1 MKKITTLLVLFISVL
16 TFKTS
21 AQKSKGIDSLEGF
34 SHKHA
39 WEHTDNLKT
48 LEEKNAFYEQIK
60 RNWLKR
66 KYGMLPTRTT
76 DASGQST
83 MSNKPIG
90 GSNNIL
96 QGPQPPNCTNIDFES
111 GNTTSWVTSG
121 LTQIVSGAG
130 LDPNCGFPMVY
141 PGGNSSLKISGD
153 WTVPGSGAC
162 FCTSSTAGGNF
173 CTSQASRVITVAPGN
188 TQLQLHYAMVVYNYP
203 HAANDCAFIE
213 VSILNAAGTQLA
225 CPYFKVSYYN
235 NAFWGVAGVTSSVS
249 ASTINGCTGNYNATY
264 LNWQT
269 VNADLSPYVGQNVT
283 LIAKVRWCQYQC
295 DWAYAYI
302 DADCLN
308 STYNLAPVCPGVNAC
323 APAGFATYTW
333 SIPGGGTATGQ
344 CITPSNNGIYTVTAA
359 PTITCSP
366 LQTMTLSVVGGFTPT
381 VNSSN
386 IKCNGANNG
395 SATVTSVGASPTS
408 YSWIP
413 SAGATTV
420 NPSSTIT
427 GLAPGSYSVKITDGN
442 CTITKTFTITQ
453 PPVLNLVSAQTTSV
467 LCHGGSNGVAT
478 ATASGGT
485 GPYTY
490 SWNPSTSTAST
501 ATGLVAG
508 IYTVGIND
516 ANGCLKTSTTTILEP
531 TAVTAGITTNTFQ
544 VCMGLPINF
553 TANPG
558 GGIGAPYTYSWS
570 TGSTISNPS
579 IAETTGGTYS
589 YTVTIFDGN
598 NCSASAVK
606 TVTFVPNPNV
616 ICDNKDMCYGH
627 SANLFANGA
636 TNYSWSPSAGLNVT
650 NGSAVI
656 ASPSVTTVY
665 TLVGNNSF
673 CTSVVNVTVGVIP
686 YPNAIIS
693 SPNQEICFGN
703 STTINATGAM
713 GYNWSPNYAISSLVD
728 PSVVVSPS
736 VTTNYTITSYNFSG
750 TVVCAETKMM
760 PIAVVP
766 QVTPSISNNAV
777 ICAGE
782 KTTLHA
788 GGGNTF
794 VWTPSVTLN
803 QNNISG
809 VVASPTASTIYTVH
823 ISNSAYCGHD
833 ATVSVIVNPL
843 PIVSAGR
850 DTTYNLDEPM
860 FLFAKGTGTLTWTSG
875 EGIFCSVCP
884 ETKITATHSGCYVI
898 ETINEFG
905 CKAKDDVCIE
915 ITTNSGVFIP
925 NAFSPNGDGLN
936 EVFLVYGYSISDV
949 TMDIF
954 DRWGERLFSSTD
966 QKLGWDGTYKGKP
979 CTNDSYVYKVSYKGL
994 DGKKQ
999 YKTGHVTINR

>member
-16 TFKTS
+16 AFKTT
-21 AQKSKGIDSLEGF
+21 AQKTIKDSLEGF
-34 SHKHA
+34 NEKHA
-39 WEHTDNLKT
+39 WGHTDDLKT
-48 LEEKNAFYEQIK
+48 LEEKNAFYEQLK
-60 RNWLKR
+60 RNWLKH
-66 KYGMLPTRTT
+66 KYNLFP
-76 DASGQST
+76 A
-83 MSNKPIG
+83 NAIENNANNFKPIG
-90 GSNNIL
+90 GSNSTM
-96 QGPQPPNCTNIDFES
+96 QGPQPANCTNIDFES
-111 GNTTSWVTSG
+111 GNTSSWVTTG
-121 LTQIVSGAG
+121 LTSVVTGPG
-130 LDPNCGFPMVY
+130 NDPHCGFPMVY

-162 FCTSSTAGGNF
+162 FCTSSTSNGNF

-188 TQLQLHYAMVVYNYP
+188 TQLQLHYAFVVYKYP
-203 HAANDCAFIE
+203 SHTNADAAYIE
-213 VSILNAAGTQLA
+213 VSILNAAGVQLA
-225 CPYFKVSYYN
+225 CPYFKINYTS
-235 NAFWGVAGVTSSVS
+235 GVFNGVPGITPQNSPN
-249 ASTINGCTGNYNATY
+249 TISGCTGNYNAVY
-264 LNWQT
+264 IPWQT
-269 VNADLSPYVGQNVT
+269 ANADLSPYVGQNVT
-283 LIAKVRWCQYQC
+283 IIVKVKWCQYQC

-308 STYNLAPVCPGVNAC
+308 STYNIAPVCPGVNAC
-323 APAGFATYTW
+323 APAGFASYTW
-333 SIPGGGTATGQ
+333 TIPGGGTATGQ

-359 PTITCSP
+359 PSITCSP

-386 IKCNGANNG
+386 IKCNGANDG
-395 SATVTSVGASPTS
+395 SATVTTIGSSPTS

-420 NPSSTIT
+420 TTNSTFT

-442 CTITKTFTITQ
+442 CIITKTFTITQ
-453 PPVLNLVSAQTTSV
+453 PPLLNLVSAQTTSV
-467 LCHGGSNGVAT
+467 LCNVGNNGVAT

-485 GPYTY
+485 SPYTY
-490 SWNPSTSTAST
+490 VWNPSASTAST
-501 ATGLVAG
+501 ATGLIAG
-508 IYTVGIND
+508 TYTVEVTD
-516 ANGCLKTSTTTILEP
+516 ANGCKKTSNPIITEP

-544 VCMGLPINF
+544 VCMGFPINF

-589 YTVTIFDGN
+589 YTVTVFDGN
-598 NCSASAVK
+598 NCSASAIK

-636 TNYSWSPSAGLNVT
+636 TNYSWSPSTALNVT
-650 NGSAVI
+650 YGSAVI

-673 CTSVVNVTVGVIP
+673 CNSVINVTVGVIP
-686 YPNAIIS
+686 YPDAIIS

-713 GYNWSPNYAISSLVD
+713 GYNWAPNYAISSLVD

-760 PIAVVP
+760 PIHVVP
-766 QVTPSISNNAV
+766 QVTPSISSNAV

-782 KTTLHA
+782 KTTLYA

-794 VWTPSVTLN
+794 AWTPSVTLN
-803 QNNISG
+803 QSNISG
-809 VVASPTASTIYTVH
+809 VVASPSVSTIYTVH

-843 PIVSAGR
+843 PSLNAGR
-850 DTTYNLDEPM
+850 DTTFNLDEPM
-860 FLFAKGTGTLTWTSG
+860 FLSAKGTGTLTWTSG

-898 ETINEFG
+898 ETVNEFG

-915 ITTNSGVFIP
+915 VTTNSGVFIP

-954 DRWGERLFSSTD
+954 DRWGEKLFSSTD
-966 QKLGWDGTYKGKP
+966 QKLGWDGSYKGKP
-979 CTNDSYVYKVSYKGL
+979 CSNDSYVYKISYKGL

-999 YKTGHVTINR
+999 YKTGHVSINR